1 MLTPIAFGIII
12 FLLLSAWLIPH
23 YAVHY
28 MTRSKCST
36 YERCLEM
43 LEQQG
48 VFTREQFEACRKE
61 EVTIRSHDGIKL
73 HGYYMEKF
81 PNSRRIALIV
91 HGYTG
96 ALPWSAQFMDM
107 FTEQGFNVLLIDQ
120 RRHGQSEGKYTTF
133 GYKEKYDVQMWVDWI
148 VERKGK
154 DCIIGLHG
162 QSLGGGT
169 VLEYAAIRRP
179 QVQFIVADCPYS
191 DLTQLIHYQVTKLN
205 QMPAWPTMALINR
218 LLLSKA
224 GFRMEQVSPLR
235 IMKTCPLPV
244 LFIHG
249 KEDRFV
255 PTWMSEQLHEAKH
268 DTSSLILIEGAGHGT
283 AYSVDQE
290 RYRQGVT
297 TFIQTTVGSPNHE
310 EVAEPL
316 SDAVQDTVEVVEEPS
331 SVLEPGIDLIPD
343 LVPAESD
350 NMLPVI

>member
-1 MLTPIAFGIII
+1 MLTPIVSGIII
-12 FLLLSAWLIPH
+12 FLALSAWLIPH

-48 VFTREQFEACRKE
+48 VLTRQQFEACNKE
-61 EVTIRSHDGIKL
+61 EVSIRSHDGIML
-73 HGYYMEKF
+73 YGWYVEKY
-81 PNSRRIALIV
+81 PHSRRIALIV

-107 FTEQGFNVLLIDQ
+107 FIEQGFNILLVDQ

-133 GYKEKYDVQMWVDWI
+133 GYKEKYDLQMWVDWLI
-148 VERKGK
+148 SRKGK

-179 QVQFIVADCPYS
+179 QIQFIVADCPYS
-191 DLTQLIHYQVTKLN
+191 DLTQLIHYQVKILN

-218 LLLSKA
+218 LLQRKA
-224 GFRMEQVSPLR
+224 GFRMEQVSPIR
-235 IMKTCPLPV
+235 IMRTCNLPV

-255 PTWMSEQLHEAKH
+255 PTWMSEQLYEAKRA
-268 DTSSLILIEGAGHGT
+268 TSSLILIEGAGHGT
-283 AYSVDQE
+283 AYATNRE
-290 RYRQGVT
+290 RYWQGVT
-297 TFIQTTVGSPNHE
+297 SFVQATIGSPSPEELTQPFHE
-310 EVAEPL
+310 VYE
-316 SDAVQDTVEVVEEPS
+316 TVDIIEEPDPQPELG
-331 SVLEPGIDLIPD
+331 VDLIPD
-343 LVPAESD
+343 LVPAESEG
-350 NMLPVI
+350 MIPVT